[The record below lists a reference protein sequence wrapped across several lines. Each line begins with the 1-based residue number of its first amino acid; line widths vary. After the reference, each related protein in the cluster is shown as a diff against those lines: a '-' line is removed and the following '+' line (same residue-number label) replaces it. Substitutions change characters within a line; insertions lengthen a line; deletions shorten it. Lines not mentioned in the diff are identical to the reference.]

1 MVPVDRLSGTG
12 RAADG
17 PRACRPLRIGVIGS
31 AGASEEGAA
40 LARAIGRSLA
50 LAEAVVVCGG
60 GGGVMAAVAEG
71 AAAAGGTVLGFLPG
85 DDPERAAAGVTLPVA
100 TGLGESRNAL
110 VVKAS
115 EAVIAVEGEWGT
127 LNEAALCMKIGR
139 PLVGV
144 RDRLGESFPIERF
157 EDPAAAVAR
166 ALELASARRRSGD
179 AAVHFPL

>member
-1 MVPVDRLSGTG
+1 M
-12 RAADG
+12 
-17 PRACRPLRIGVIGS
+17 IGS

-40 LARAIGRSLA
+40 LARAIGRALA

-60 GGGVMAAVAEG
+60 GTGVMEAAAEG
-71 AAAAGGTVLGFLPG
+71 AAAAGGTVLGILPG
-85 DDPERAAAGVTLPVA
+85 DDPAGAAPGVTLPLA

-115 EAVIAVEGEWGT
+115 EALIAVEGEWGT

-144 RDRLGESFPIERF
+144 RDRLGPSFPIERF

-166 ALELASARRRSGD
+166 ALELASSRRRDGGAGHS
-179 AAVHFPL
+179 PL